1 MSALGAP
8 SGMEAVNGEMLQLF
22 TGQLRNVADT
32 ALPYIGAATVAALI
46 ITVSVLGVRKG
57 LSMLTAAAGGDY
69 TGAGGD
75 VGVGYEWED
84 AEYEEGQDDHWGY
97 ADEAQQDY
105 EAWQREREPSFEEE
119 LAHDSKY
126 EKDTGSGR
134 DY

>member
-8 SGMEAVNGEMLQLF
+8 IGIEAANAEMLQLF
-22 TGQLRNVADT
+22 TDSVRTVAET
-32 ALPYIGAATVAALI
+32 ALPYIGAATVAALAVFI
-46 ITVSVLGVRKG
+46 LVFGVRKG

-69 TGAGGD
+69 SGAGGD
-75 VGVGYEWED
+75 TGVGYEWED